1 MHVLQFASCVRQ
13 ARACE
18 GGASGR
24 TVKGARGARGLASM
38 KILARP
44 RSALAA
50 RRGRRSSGAA
60 HDGERGRHAMPLYGE
75 AGALTSE
82 RQRATAWSEALTT
95 RLTRLSSIAP
105 GWAAAPLARRPL
117 YLLIRLEI
125 ALEVRCSDPSTPYPM
140 QGVGSEVVRK
150 IIE

>member
-1 MHVLQFASCVRQ
+1 
-13 ARACE
+13 
-18 GGASGR
+18 
-24 TVKGARGARGLASM
+24 M

-150 IIE
+150 IISHFGRS

>member
-1 MHVLQFASCVRQ
+1 
-13 ARACE
+13 
-18 GGASGR
+18 
-24 TVKGARGARGLASM
+24 
-38 KILARP
+38 
-44 RSALAA
+44 
-50 RRGRRSSGAA
+50 
-60 HDGERGRHAMPLYGE
+60 MPLYGE

-82 RQRATAWSEALTT
+82 RQRATAWSEALAT
-95 RLTRLSSIAP
+95 RLARLSSIVP

-150 IIE
+150 IIESAQRACAC